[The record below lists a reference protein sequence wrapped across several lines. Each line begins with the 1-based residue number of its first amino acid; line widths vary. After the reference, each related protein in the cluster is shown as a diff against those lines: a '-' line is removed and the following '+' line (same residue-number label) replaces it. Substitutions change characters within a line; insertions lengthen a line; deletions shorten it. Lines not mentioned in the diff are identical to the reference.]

1 MKIKDIIRENTESD
15 LDLFGKPGAFNAGIK
30 KAIKQIERLDMKIYE
45 LIENNDDD
53 DELFGR
59 SRGTKP
65 LFTDE
70 GLPKLDPGTQ
80 RRLMDSTNHW
90 LGILPELSEW
100 RELVDELGEDTA
112 EKIIADFV
120 KFRDYVRQNNIVA
133 AIGSIQRNAQDYDW
147 DEAFQYHI
155 ESNTGIDIWDLMDI
169 EDKNQFDAFSFYAG
183 RRRLKENDE
192 SDKELFAYRNPKAV
206 RVDGRAVD
214 MRSIRIGDIMQS
226 DYPDFVDAYVDAATF
241 RDGTRLSNE
250 ELDQLKDV
258 LVDQGMWE
266 TMIMDQ
272 ITSMYESDESDEELF
287 GTEASR
293 KFAIC
298 SSDGEILKELE
309 NVTVQQAM
317 EMARKMSA
325 RFSDDY
331 DDLLLIRSNIDGEY
345 DDAQEIPFSKKIDES
360 DMSDDEM
367 FGNSSTLSRA
377 AATRIRK
384 DDPEFSSLAVK
395 INQLVRKLQN
405 SSFDWDVLRRGSTL
419 YDVLVN
425 NDRAL
430 DEIIWELPDHV
441 LERIIDELEN
451 LCDRYVK
458 ESELAEAESDD
469 ELFGGKSHKRRNQ
482 LKIFDP
488 DALPRLDPATQQKVY
503 QALPSVLQDIQEDDD
518 WDGFAENDPVQAERV
533 LDDFTNFGRYIQQN
547 NPVAALAVLDR
558 NAVNYDLDESFLYVI
573 ERYTGVDMHSLV
585 DLNDPNQE
593 QAWHHYRSG
602 VMKEN
607 TMNHAFESMV
617 NEYTNMLTEAELAE
631 PDEPERKAKTQ
642 TKQKSKLD
650 PNMFAPKADQ
660 PLAKTDPLDDIK
672 KNAGTDKPEVNIKK
686 ASQSDTLKATGKI
699 APTDDMRDMLSRM
712 RDIDI
717 DPDLAGYPDPK
728 PPETLPSVDVNT
740 KNLPAVAGQA
750 LLAAGVQNPDFHQ
763 VANLPGNMADMI
775 RQLGKNLFGALTV
788 TPTKRIHVVANL
800 GGQGPNTNQE
810 VQAVAGFLKE
820 HGEDLGP
827 GDIDFDNVMPGYSA
841 QTHMFNAAGIRWM
854 LVKDFAGAYIYC
866 WPEEDSLDASPK
878 LSNNTDTKQ
887 LR

>member
-1 MKIKDIIRENTESD
+1 
-15 LDLFGKPGAFNAGIK
+15 
-30 KAIKQIERLDMKIYE
+30 MKIYE
-45 LIENNDDD
+45 LIENDETDD

-59 SRGTKP
+59 SRGIKP

-70 GLPKLDPGTQ
+70 GLPKLDPDTQ
-80 RRLMDSTNHW
+80 RRLMDATTRW
-90 LGILPELSEW
+90 LGILPKWSEW

-133 AIGSIQRNAQDYDW
+133 AIGSIQRTANQFDW
-147 DEAFQYHI
+147 DETFQLHI
-155 ESNTGIDIWDLMDI
+155 ERDTGIDIWDLMDLSDPNV
-169 EDKNQFDAFSFYAG
+169 EAAYSFYADH
-183 RRRLKENDE
+183 RRLRENDE

-250 ELDQLKDV
+250 EMDQLKDV

-266 TMIMDQ
+266 TMIVDQ

-293 KFAIC
+293 KFAVV
-298 SSDGEILKELE
+298 SPDGEILKELE
-309 NVTVQQAM
+309 NVTVQQAI
-317 EMARKMSA
+317 EMARAAFVKWGDYY
-325 RFSDDY
+325 DDY
-331 DDLLLIRSNIDGEY
+331 GGIALIRSNIEGEY
-345 DDAQEIPFSKKIDES
+345 DENSQEIPFSKEIDES

-405 SSFDWDVLRRGSTL
+405 SSFDWDDLRRGSTL
-419 YDVLVN
+419 YNVLVN

-441 LERIIDELEN
+441 LERLVDELEN

-458 ESELAEAESDD
+458 ESELAEA
-469 ELFGGKSHKRRNQ
+469 
-482 LKIFDP
+482 
-488 DALPRLDPATQQKVY
+488 
-503 QALPSVLQDIQEDDD
+503 
-518 WDGFAENDPVQAERV
+518 
-533 LDDFTNFGRYIQQN
+533 
-547 NPVAALAVLDR
+547 
-558 NAVNYDLDESFLYVI
+558 
-573 ERYTGVDMHSLV
+573 
-585 DLNDPNQE
+585 
-593 QAWHHYRSG
+593 
-602 VMKEN
+602 
-607 TMNHAFESMV
+607 
-617 NEYTNMLTEAELAE
+617 
-631 PDEPERKAKTQ
+631 DEPERKAKTQ
-642 TKQKSKLD
+642 TKQKPKLD

-672 KNAGTDKPEVNIKK
+672 KNAGTDKPKVDIKK

-717 DPDLAGYPDPK
+717 DPDLAGYPEPE

>member
-1 MKIKDIIRENTESD
+1 
-15 LDLFGKPGAFNAGIK
+15 
-30 KAIKQIERLDMKIYE
+30 MKIYE

-59 SRGTKP
+59 SRGIKP

-70 GLPKLDPGTQ
+70 GLPKLDPDTQ
-80 RRLMDSTNHW
+80 RRLMDATTRW
-90 LGILPELSEW
+90 LGILPKWSEW

-120 KFRDYVRQNNIVA
+120 KFRDYVEQNNIVA
-133 AIGSIQRNAQDYDW
+133 AIGSIQRTANQFDW
-147 DEAFQYHI
+147 DETFQLHI
-155 ESNTGIDIWDLMDI
+155 ERDTGIDIWDLMDLSDPNV
-169 EDKNQFDAFSFYAG
+169 EAAYSFYADH
-183 RRRLKENDE
+183 RRLRENDE
-192 SDKELFAYRNPKAV
+192 SDNDLFAYRNPMAV

-250 ELDQLKDV
+250 EMDQLKDV

-266 TMIMDQ
+266 TMIVDQ

-405 SSFDWDVLRRGSTL
+405 SSFDWDDLRRGSTL
-419 YDVLVN
+419 YNVLVN

-441 LERIIDELEN
+441 LERLVDELEN

-469 ELFGGKSHKRRNQ
+469 ELFGKNATLKSSLIASMNAEADGQGEGGDDPEYTEYAAQIRDMIKKDFMLGAAYLWNQSGQGDGYAEQFINGAARRGV
-482 LKIFDP
+482 KIHRIEK
-488 DALPRLDPATQQKVY
+488 ALGL
-503 QALPSVLQDIQEDDD
+503 EDDD
-518 WDGFAENDPVQAERV
+518 
-533 LDDFTNFGRYIQQN
+533 DDDADEY
-547 NPVAALAVLDR
+547 
-558 NAVNYDLDESFLYVI
+558 NY
-573 ERYTGVDMHSLV
+573 VDDMGI
-585 DLNDPNQE
+585 
-593 QAWHHYRSG
+593 YR
-602 VMKEN
+602 KRPQL
-607 TMNHAFESMV
+607 ESMI
-617 NEYTNMLTEAELAE
+617 NKYTNLLTEAELAE

-642 TKQKSKLD
+642 TKQKPKLD

-672 KNAGTDKPEVNIKK
+672 KNAGTDKPKVDIKK

>member
-1 MKIKDIIRENTESD
+1 MLPTVSTLAVE
-15 LDLFGKPGAFNAGIK
+15 G
-30 KAIKQIERLDMKIYE
+30 
-45 LIENNDDD
+45 
-53 DELFGR
+53 
-59 SRGTKP
+59 SR
-65 LFTDE
+65 
-70 GLPKLDPGTQ
+70 
-80 RRLMDSTNHW
+80 
-90 LGILPELSEW
+90 
-100 RELVDELGEDTA
+100 
-112 EKIIADFV
+112 
-120 KFRDYVRQNNIVA
+120 
-133 AIGSIQRNAQDYDW
+133 
-147 DEAFQYHI
+147 
-155 ESNTGIDIWDLMDI
+155 
-169 EDKNQFDAFSFYAG
+169 
-183 RRRLKENDE
+183 ENDE
-192 SDKELFAYRNPKAV
+192 SDDDLFAYRNPKAV

-250 ELDQLKDV
+250 EMDQLKDV

-405 SSFDWDVLRRGSTL
+405 SSFDWDDLRRGSTL
-419 YDVLVN
+419 YNVLVN

-441 LERIIDELEN
+441 LERLVDELEN

-469 ELFGGKSHKRRNQ
+469 ELFGKNATLKSSLIASMNAEADGQGEGGDDPEYTEYAAQIRDMIKKDFMLGAAYLWNQSGQGDGYAEQFINGAARRGV
-482 LKIFDP
+482 KIH
-488 DALPRLDPATQQKVY
+488 RIEKV
-503 QALPSVLQDIQEDDD
+503 LGLEDDEDEDDD
-518 WDGFAENDPVQAERV
+518 ADEYNYV
-533 LDDFTNFGRYIQQN
+533 DDMGI
-547 NPVAALAVLDR
+547 
-558 NAVNYDLDESFLYVI
+558 
-573 ERYTGVDMHSLV
+573 
-585 DLNDPNQE
+585 
-593 QAWHHYRSG
+593 YR
-602 VMKEN
+602 KRPQL
-607 TMNHAFESMV
+607 ESMV
-617 NEYTNMLTEAELAE
+617 NKYTNMLTEAELAE

-642 TKQKSKLD
+642 TKQKPKLD

-672 KNAGTDKPEVNIKK
+672 KNAGTDKPKVDIKK

>member
-1 MKIKDIIRENTESD
+1 
-15 LDLFGKPGAFNAGIK
+15 
-30 KAIKQIERLDMKIYE
+30 MKIYE
-45 LIENNDDD
+45 LIENNDND

-100 RELVDELGEDTA
+100 QELVDELGEDTA

-192 SDKELFAYRNPKAV
+192 SDDELFAYRNPKAV

-214 MRSIRIGDIMQS
+214 MRSINIGDIMQS

-250 ELDQLKDV
+250 EMDQLKDV
-258 LVDQGMWE
+258 LVDQDMWE

-272 ITSMYESDESDEELF
+272 ITSMYESDESDEDLF

-293 KFAIC
+293 KFAVV
-298 SSDGEILKELE
+298 SPDGEILKELE
-309 NVTVQQAM
+309 NGTVQQAI
-317 EMARKMSA
+317 EMARAAFVKWGDYY
-325 RFSDDY
+325 DDY
-331 DDLLLIRSNIDGEY
+331 GGIALIRSNIDGEY
-345 DDAQEIPFSKKIDES
+345 DENSQEIPFSKEIDES
-360 DMSDDEM
+360 GMSDDEL

-430 DEIIWELPDHV
+430 DEILWELPDHV
-441 LERIIDELEN
+441 LERLVDELEN

-469 ELFGGKSHKRRNQ
+469 ELFGKNATLKSSLIASMNAEADGQGEGGDDPEYTEYAAQIRDMIKKDFMLGAAYLWNQSGQGDGYAEQFINGAARRGV
-482 LKIFDP
+482 KIHRIEK
-488 DALPRLDPATQQKVY
+488 ALGLED
-503 QALPSVLQDIQEDDD
+503 DEDDD
-518 WDGFAENDPVQAERV
+518 
-533 LDDFTNFGRYIQQN
+533 DDADEY
-547 NPVAALAVLDR
+547 
-558 NAVNYDLDESFLYVI
+558 NYVDDMGIYRKHPQLESL
-573 ERYTGVDMHSLV
+573 
-585 DLNDPNQE
+585 
-593 QAWHHYRSG
+593 
-602 VMKEN
+602 
-607 TMNHAFESMV
+607 V

-642 TKQKSKLD
+642 TKQKPKLD

-660 PLAKTDPLDDIK
+660 PLARTDPLDDIK
-672 KNAGTDKPEVNIKK
+672 KNAGTDKPKVDIKK